1 MFYKCFKT
9 ILWVAFIINPIK
21 LIYEPKGCLEMK
33 TEILKKLLLPA
44 LAVLILGSAGLWYW
58 YTQLHGYVAT
68 DDAIIDGFQSTI
80 SSKVLGRV
88 SRLFV
93 QESQPVQAGQ
103 LLAQLDD
110 ADIQA
115 HQAQDQAAFTSSEE
129 NVNLAQVNLN
139 KAQTD
144 FNRAEAQFDK
154 SFISR
159 QEYDNARH
167 ALDVAKVTYTI
178 ALSAVKSCQ
187 AKLGVDQTDLSN
199 LQINTPIAGVVSK
212 RWVLNGDVV
221 QPGQSIFTIYD
232 LKHVW
237 VTANFE
243 ETKLGAIRVG
253 DPVEVTVDAYP
264 EARFRGWIKEIGVNT
279 ASQFSLI
286 PANNASGNF
295 TKVTQRV
302 PLKIGIAN
310 TINAKPLLP
319 GMSVEVKVKVK

>member
-1 MFYKCFKT
+1 
-9 ILWVAFIINPIK
+9 
-21 LIYEPKGCLEMK
+21 MK
-33 TEILKKLLLPA
+33 TEIGKKFLFPGIL
-44 LAVLILGSAGLWYW
+44 VVILGSAGLWYW
-58 YTQLHGYVAT
+58 YTQLHGYIST
-68 DDAIIDGFQSTI
+68 DDALIDGFQSTI

-88 SRLFV
+88 SRLWV

-110 ADIQA
+110 ADIRAQ
-115 HQAQDQAAFTSSEE
+115 QLQDQAASTSSKE
-129 NVNLAQVNLN
+129 NVNLSQVHLN
-139 KAQTD
+139 KAQID

-154 SFISR
+154 NFISR

-178 ALSAVKSCQ
+178 ALSAVKICQ
-187 AKLGVDQTDLSN
+187 ARLGVDQADLRN
-199 LQINTPIAGVVSK
+199 FQIHTPINGVVSK
-212 RWVLNGDVV
+212 RWVLSGDVV
-221 QPGQSIFTIYD
+221 EPGQSIFTIYD
-232 LKHVW
+232 LEHVW

-253 DPVEVTVDAYP
+253 DPVEVMVDAYP
-264 EARFRGWIKEIGVNT
+264 GAHFHGKVKEIGVNT

-302 PLKIGIAN
+302 PLKISIENAAG
-310 TINAKPLLP
+310 AKPLLP